1 MSSNGDGGAE
11 FLKGLLFGGAIG
23 AVAALLYA
31 PKSGKETRDELKRRS
46 LELRDDAE
54 AKLQLAQKKAEAL
67 LDDTKKQLDQ
77 LRKDAEEAVGD
88 LKGTASNVFSEGLDT
103 LEKEKNRI
111 KEAIDAGVSA
121 FKDEK
126 ASKSSAAKKKS

>member
-1 MSSNGDGGAE
+1 MSQNGDGSAE
-11 FLKGLLFGGAIG
+11 FFKGLLFGGAIG
-23 AVAALLYA
+23 AVIALLYA
-31 PKSGKETRDELKRRS
+31 PRSGKETRDDLKRRS

-77 LRKDAEEAVGD
+77 LRKEAEGAMGD
-88 LKGTASNVFSEGLDT
+88 LKGTASNVFAEGLDT

-121 FKDEK
+121 FKEEK
-126 ASKSSAAKKKS
+126 SNKSAAAKKRS